1 MKRRVLWRENYTSIK
16 LPRFRKKKMRL
27 PEGTG
32 QRVPRAGRR
41 VKRPKPTA
49 AGVRRDR
56 GAPRRGHLSA
66 RPGTSHT
73 CVEAAG
79 RWSRT
84 PGGPR
89 AWPRSGGST
98 GGRHG
103 GFLPAPET
111 RRLAHPA
118 SRELSTRLPVSPLEF
133 LEQKYLLNPL
143 SKCQA
148 GKNKK
153 EKAKE
158 GVSPATKSPSFATP
172 QTPCCPSDT
181 EDIFIS
187 PLSPECLGHRVK
199 FWSRAFIV
207 RKESGAQAAPLPV
220 CSTDP
225 PPNATPEG
233 LKGAPVLP
241 DAGSSPSTHFPR
253 PVYSEGFLNGGK

>member
-1 MKRRVLWRENYTSIK
+1 MCDRTAELRGGGTCLHGQARLTPASRPQGVGAG
-16 LPRFRKKKMRL
+16 PR
-27 PEGTG
+27 
-32 QRVPRAGRR
+32 
-41 VKRPKPTA
+41 
-49 AGVRRDR
+49 
-56 GAPRRGHLSA
+56 
-66 RPGTSHT
+66 
-73 CVEAAG
+73 
-79 RWSRT
+79 
-84 PGGPR
+84 GGPR

-98 GGRHG
+98 GGRRG

-158 GVSPATKSPSFATP
+158 GVSPATKSASFATP

-187 PLSPECLGHRVK
+187 PLSPECLSHRVE
-199 FWSRAFIV
+199 FWLRAFIV
-207 RKESGAQAAPLPV
+207 RKESGAQAAPPPV